1 MQTCPKCNTL
11 CEDGKPCPVCGETFV
26 PAQSLTAFL
35 DELRQERESLER
47 QKAEQSAQISFE
59 LKEQKSEAAPTR
71 PVRTS
76 LAKQTHPWC
85 ILFLFLLAAAA
96 VACSVLPCVYKT
108 GVYWV
113 SSFEEILLLLKNSGA
128 KPFTEGE
135 LFRFAENLPENLC
148 KGQTVFAIGICSF
161 ISVLSCAVMM
171 VGSFFTHQYRVGVKW
186 TLFPLCVLAILANAA
201 TLVLIVTTYGQN
213 YIGYGLA
220 LQTAVLVA
228 FISLL
233 CAMYVK
239 RKKVQT

>member
-71 PVRTS
+71 SVHTS
-76 LAKQTHPWC
+76 PAKQTHPWC
-85 ILFLFLLAAAA
+85 MLFLFLLAAAA

-113 SSFEEILLLLKNSGA
+113 SSFEEILLLLKNSEIN
-128 KPFTEGE
+128 PFTGGE

-220 LQTAVLVA
+220 LQTVILV
-228 FISLL
+228 FFELILL
-233 CAMYVK
+233 MVYTK
-239 RKKVQT
+239 RKKA